1 MILRLTYKKM
11 GGHYHCHLFS
21 AKAKNMTFAC
31 LGNVV
36 LAEEEWDMFRNLL
49 HHAIEFVAV

>member
-1 MILRLTYKKM
+1 M